1 VQTNVAKIM
10 GDFRIGILDMN
21 NGAPNEGMR
30 CIKYLIEE
38 FFMRKELETG
48 YQVFDVR
55 QGDKLPA
62 YHEFDVFISSGGP
75 GSPLLEGT
83 EWERDYFKL
92 LSDIREHNRT
102 RPEKIFFFAICH
114 SFQLLVQYFELAQI
128 TRRKSTSFGVMPIHI
143 VEGEE
148 EEPFF
153 RGLENPFWAVDSRDY
168 QVVQPDQEQ
177 FEAVGARILCLEKE
191 RPHVDLERAIMAI
204 RFTEEIF
211 GTQFHPE
218 ADAEGMYRHFQ
229 KEEKKKAVIENFG
242 EEKFLNML
250 ESLEDPD
257 KIMLTESVI
266 IPTFLEIAFQHKLE
280 PLWSEK

>member
-1 VQTNVAKIM
+1 M
-10 GDFRIGILDMN
+10 GNFRIGVLDMN

-38 FFMRKELETG
+38 FFMRKELETD

-55 QGDKLPA
+55 RGDTLPA
-62 YHEFDVFISSGGP
+62 YDEFDAYISSGGP

-83 EWERDYFKL
+83 SWERDYFKL
-92 LSDIREHNRT
+92 LGDVLEHNRT
-102 RPEKIFFFAICH
+102 APEKIFFFAICH
-114 SFQLLVQYFELAQI
+114 SFQLVVQYFELAQL
-128 TRRKSTSFGVMPIHI
+128 TRRKSTSFGVMPTHI

-148 EEPFF
+148 GEPLF
-153 RGLENPFWAVDSRDY
+153 RGLENPFWVVDSRDY
-168 QVVQPDQEQ
+168 QVVQPDSDRFQTL
-177 FEAVGARILCLEKE
+177 GARILCLEKE
-191 RPHVDLERAIMAI
+191 RPHVDLERAVMAI
-204 RFTEEIF
+204 RFTNEVV

-229 KEEKKKAVIENFG
+229 TEEKKKAVIENFG
-242 EEKFLNML
+242 EEKLQNML

-266 IPTFLEIAFQHKLE
+266 IPTFLEIAFQHKPE
-280 PLWSEK
+280 PVWSEK